1 MKYASALALFVV
13 CFTSSSLHAAPA
25 PKGPDHVIVP
35 AYERFH
41 AAKAAESKTGAGVD
55 EGGRLLLGEMN
66 CTSCHAIGAGLG
78 DWVSVKK
85 APLLTTVGD
94 RVRAEW
100 IAAYLDNPQRMKP
113 GTTMPDLFADLE
125 RNDKRTRIEAL
136 THFLMSTAT
145 EAQHDGFFDGGAVK
159 RGETQFHEV
168 GCAACHN
175 SQKRGAKPIP
185 FAMPLGDPAAKYTHD
200 SLATFLRDPLQVR
213 PSGRMPHMNL
223 NDQDASDIAA
233 YFLREIKADP
243 NLNYTYY
250 EGKWERLPKFD
261 QLQPLAAG
269 TSAGFDISV
278 AKAKN
283 NFGLRFEGYLHLAK
297 EERCVFRLKSDD
309 GAKLYIDDILIVD
322 YDGIH
327 PAGEKEA
334 KASLK
339 EGVHKVVV
347 EYFDGGGQTEL
358 AADVR
363 FAGKQAWQSV
373 ATFLT
378 LTSDAKPK
386 DIDAGFKVD
395 AKLAKEGRRIFENA
409 GCASCHELKVDN
421 VKLASTLKA
430 PALRDVRPDAGCTTL
445 VGSEVRGGGAVPRYA
460 LSPAQQKSLRA
471 AIEWAKT
478 SFDTKPTPTTKQR
491 VAHTFAA
498 LNCYACHQR
507 DGVGGVDPNKLED
520 LDDDGVPDRDP
531 TSELLGPLFVG
542 TTPEMGD
549 EGRLP
554 PKLDGVGAKLTEA
567 YLKHI
572 LDKGSKD
579 RPYVRTM
586 MPRFGGGNVL
596 PLVAQLNELDKPITA
611 TLAKLDEPEQRV
623 KADGRLLVG
632 TKGFGC
638 VKCHMFNKQKAEG
651 IQGIDLTIVTKRVRP
666 EWFVKY
672 VMDPQSLRPGTRMPT
687 IFPGGKSPLT
697 ETLHGDA
704 AQQIAG
710 MWAFLSDGSQAATP
724 IGVGGQPIE
733 LVADKEPVIYR
744 GFIQGAGVRAIGVGY
759 PEKVNLAFDAEDLRP
774 ALLWRGSFIDAAKH
788 WTGRG
793 NGFQGPMGDEIIQ
806 LAPGPNFAKLRDK
819 YDPWPVKSARELGYQ
834 FRGYTLDDSRTP
846 TFQYRI
852 DGILVTDRFHPYV
865 KDQKAKMLRSMTFH
879 DKGDQNY
886 WFRVATGREI
896 KPLADNWYD
905 VDGLYRVRVGVAR
918 GQTQESQ
925 RPILR
930 KSPFG
935 DELIVKVR
943 DAEVGFQSFAP
954 SINHEFDW

>member
-1 MKYASALALFVV
+1 MKYVVALALFVA
-13 CFTSSSLHAAPA
+13 CFTSSSLRAAPA

-35 AYERFH
+35 AYERLH
-41 AAKAAESKTGAGVD
+41 AAKAAESKTDTGLD
-55 EGGRLLLGEMN
+55 DGGRLLLGEMN
-66 CTSCHAIGAGLG
+66 CTSCHAVGAGLG
-78 DWVSVKK
+78 NWVSVKK

-125 RNDKRTRIEAL
+125 RNDKRHRVEAL

-145 EAQHDGFFDGGAVK
+145 EAQHDGFFDGGAVN

-200 SLATFLRDPLQVR
+200 ALATFLRDPLQVR

-261 QLQPLAAG
+261 QMKSLASG

-347 EYFDGGGQTEL
+347 EYFDGGGGTEL

-378 LTSDAKPK
+378 LTPDAKPK
-386 DIDAGFKVD
+386 DVDTGFKVD
-395 AKLAKEGRRIFENA
+395 AKLVKEGRRIFENA
-409 GCASCHELKVDN
+409 GCAQCHEMKVDN
-421 VKLASTLKA
+421 VQLASTLKA

-445 VGSEVRGGGAVPRYA
+445 AGSEVRGGGAVPRYA
-460 LSPAQQKSLRA
+460 LSPAQQKSLRV
-471 AIEWAKT
+471 AIDWAKT
-478 SFDTKPTPTTKQR
+478 SFAAKPTPTPTTKQR

-507 DGVGGVDPNKLED
+507 DGVGGVDPNKMED

-531 TSELLGPLFVG
+531 TSELLSPLFVG

-579 RPYVRTM
+579 RPYVRTI

-596 PLVAQLNELDKPITA
+596 PLVAQLNELDTPITA

-687 IFPGGKSPLT
+687 VFPNGKSPLT

-710 MWAFLSDGSQAATP
+710 MWAFLSDGNQAATP

-759 PEKVNLAFDAEDLRP
+759 PQKVNLAFDAEDLRP

-793 NGFQGPMGDEIIQ
+793 NGFQGPMGDEILT
-806 LAPGPNFAKLRDK
+806 LAPGVNFARLKDEK
-819 YDPWPVKSARELGYQ
+819 EPWPTATARELGCG
-834 FRGYTLDDSRTP
+834 FRGYGLHAATRQPIFYYSLRDADNRSVAAVDDIQPVAGKRPGISRT
-846 TFQYRI
+846 
-852 DGILVTDRFHPYV
+852 VTLTNSDE
-865 KDQKAKMLRSMTFH
+865 L
-879 DKGDQNY
+879 
-886 WFRVATGREI
+886 WFRAAVGKQI
-896 KPLADNWYD
+896 KSAGGGWYD
-905 VDGLYRVRVGVAR
+905 VDGLYKVRVTCGEAEPLIR
-918 GQTQESQ
+918 SGAAGQ
-925 RPILR
+925 
-930 KSPFG
+930 
-935 DELIVKVR
+935 ELIISVATPKGV
-943 DAEVGFQSFAP
+943 QLKQ
-954 SINHEFDW
+954 EFSW